1 MPVFSWLHFS
11 DIHVGMNVQG
21 WVWNSIKHAV
31 FSDIRELHRAL
42 GAWDFVIFSGD
53 LVQSGNPEEYQKL
66 NQVLSDIWNVFRELG
81 FNPSIFCIPGNHDLV
96 RPGDLEP
103 ELLALRSWWSNEK
116 LRTSFWKSEGAPY
129 RIAINKY
136 FFNFRSWLENLE
148 ETVSIPVLKCCS
160 GTLAGDQS
168 TIFEKNGLTLGI
180 IGLNSAWLHLH
191 NDAKGS
197 LDIAPEQLFSVT
209 ENDPTSWCLK
219 NNLNL
224 LVTHH
229 PVDWLHSASQ
239 KTFLE
244 TIDPSGRF
252 TAHLFGH
259 MHDPACGSLSKG
271 GSAKKLSIQAAS
283 LFGLENSADG
293 AIRLHG
299 YSLNGIELHDDGTGT
314 LSHWPR
320 KDRYVQDGTRV
331 VGPDHGYLL
340 SFDQRIKETISWNKA
355 KTSAQSSDIS
365 IAAKKHVECLEEHT
379 ALNDLNSDSLDVLS
393 SIRLMLPPGV
403 PHLTVRRIQQE
414 ASINALNEKRCF
426 WLVSD
431 WGMAEDGFIWSLRKN
446 KNEDYAELYAL
457 DAIDY
462 KSISSFQSD
471 IKKITSTTF
480 EKICTSLS
488 NFGAAYLIFE
498 DIPDDAVTSPDHID
512 TIVKIASIALEYCPQ
527 LRIILKSRKP
537 PITNIFHTIELTPLD
552 LPDTRSYIRDH
563 PNGGHL
569 YDDIESVTKIFRHTD
584 GLPTVIDTTLKSL
597 EVVSLNDLSIMSS
610 DVSGNVCALVSEQEP
625 LKRSILELGDSEDPL
640 LQRSY
645 LLLKALAMF
654 PQGEQLTRIKHF
666 HHNAPF
672 FPSHA
677 QELTNRRFA
686 YSVDSEGLVNSATQ
700 TKTLI
705 VSRVVREVVVDF
717 LNPGQFKDL
726 NRRAANMYFGPNWLE
741 GKFKPQATL
750 RFDKPGRSNSEI
762 TNARIVAQRIA
773 VDAANSNDA
782 RKIENALSLSL
793 FHGKSLEKGSYYRAA
808 FEFFEDIIKVFENLL
823 EEDKLAFLQLNCAKV
838 LRMADVTDCHEKA
851 KQILNDLPLNLFDK
865 STRQSALLSLALC
878 HKALGENEDA
888 VQIASQVVKLD
899 PRGNVALQGKWIILD
914 LSNDND
920 RGQKLLELESL
931 ARKKNAHVVANNIA
945 LSRAKHQQSIQQQ
958 ETLETVIDT
967 SNKSGDYYTAVRGM
981 LDLAELLD
989 DELIDRE
996 KNRLIKAYHY
1006 LYSQGFTNLFNR
1018 CHNQL
1023 WRIFLHREE
1032 IDNLLQLFMYSS
1044 LAWRLRDNAASE
1056 TSAIENLLAILGNL
1070 QKPAAPIK
1078 I

>member
-1 MPVFSWLHFS
+1 
-11 DIHVGMNVQG
+11 
-21 WVWNSIKHAV
+21 
-31 FSDIRELHRAL
+31 
-42 GAWDFVIFSGD
+42 
-53 LVQSGNPEEYQKL
+53 
-66 NQVLSDIWNVFRELG
+66 
-81 FNPSIFCIPGNHDLV
+81 
-96 RPGDLEP
+96 
-103 ELLALRSWWSNEK
+103 
-116 LRTSFWKSEGAPY
+116 
-129 RIAINKY
+129 
-136 FFNFRSWLENLE
+136 
-148 ETVSIPVLKCCS
+148 
-160 GTLAGDQS
+160 
-168 TIFEKNGLTLGI
+168 
-180 IGLNSAWLHLH
+180 
-191 NDAKGS
+191 
-197 LDIAPEQLFSVT
+197 
-209 ENDPTSWCLK
+209 
-219 NNLNL
+219 
-224 LVTHH
+224 
-229 PVDWLHSASQ
+229 
-239 KTFLE
+239 
-244 TIDPSGRF
+244 
-252 TAHLFGH
+252 
-259 MHDPACGSLSKG
+259 
-271 GSAKKLSIQAAS
+271 
-283 LFGLENSADG
+283 
-293 AIRLHG
+293 
-299 YSLNGIELHDDGTGT
+299 
-314 LSHWPR
+314 
-320 KDRYVQDGTRV
+320 
-331 VGPDHGYLL
+331 
-340 SFDQRIKETISWNKA
+340 
-355 KTSAQSSDIS
+355 
-365 IAAKKHVECLEEHT
+365 
-379 ALNDLNSDSLDVLS
+379 
-393 SIRLMLPPGV
+393 
-403 PHLTVRRIQQE
+403 
-414 ASINALNEKRCF
+414 
-426 WLVSD
+426 
-431 WGMAEDGFIWSLRKN
+431 
-446 KNEDYAELYAL
+446 
-457 DAIDY
+457 
-462 KSISSFQSD
+462 
-471 IKKITSTTF
+471 
-480 EKICTSLS
+480 
-488 NFGAAYLIFE
+488 
-498 DIPDDAVTSPDHID
+498 
-512 TIVKIASIALEYCPQ
+512 
-527 LRIILKSRKP
+527 
-537 PITNIFHTIELTPLD
+537 
-552 LPDTRSYIRDH
+552 
-563 PNGGHL
+563 
-569 YDDIESVTKIFRHTD
+569 
-584 GLPTVIDTTLKSL
+584 
-597 EVVSLNDLSIMSS
+597 
-610 DVSGNVCALVSEQEP
+610 
-625 LKRSILELGDSEDPL
+625 
-640 LQRSY
+640 
-645 LLLKALAMF
+645 
-654 PQGEQLTRIKHF
+654 
-666 HHNAPF
+666 
-672 FPSHA
+672 
-677 QELTNRRFA
+677 
-686 YSVDSEGLVNSATQ
+686 
-700 TKTLI
+700 
-705 VSRVVREVVVDF
+705 
-717 LNPGQFKDL
+717 
-726 NRRAANMYFGPNWLE
+726 MYFGPNWLE